1 VAPTD
6 PSPNQADELRVRYGY
21 RVIIAG
27 FILVA
32 LVAAV
37 SIFKWDSA
45 QSASLVLGLVTSM
58 VGTVVGAFFGV
69 QVGAQGKAE
78 AEAARDKAQKKAEAA
93 LQTLRPDQSDQ
104 FRKIYQEQR

>member
-6 PSPNQADELRVRYGY
+6 PPPNQADESRVRYGY
-21 RVIIAG
+21 RVIVAG
-27 FILVA
+27 FVLVA

-37 SIFKWDSA
+37 SLFKW
-45 QSASLVLGLVTSM
+45 
-58 VGTVVGAFFGV
+58 TVVGAFFGV

-78 AEAARDKAQKKAEAA
+78 AEAARDDAQKKAEAA

-104 FRKIYQEQR
+104 FRKIYHEQR